1 MIINKTMIE
10 QEKQIA
16 LKEEEKRIEG
26 NISKINHRIAVFS
39 GKGGVGKTT
48 VSVNLAFCFQMKGF
62 STGIL
67 DADITGPNVAK
78 VLGINDE
85 LIILNKSIIPFQK
98 DNIKMISIAGLIKPG
113 QPVIWR
119 GPMRSKVINQFL
131 ADVDWGELDYL
142 IADLPPGTGDEIL
155 TIAQK
160 MRPDYALIVTT
171 PQEVSVIDAE
181 RAITMAKKLE
191 IPFIGVIENMSGFIC
206 PFCKNKIDLFAS
218 GGGKKLAEDY
228 DVQFLGSIPIDINA
242 RIFSDKGKSIILE
255 KPDCEVTKSFKSIA
269 DLIEE
274 HYSESIIEN

>member
-1 MIINKTMIE
+1 MNE

-16 LKEEEKRIEG
+16 LKEKEKRIEG

-48 VSVNLAFCFQMKGF
+48 VSVNLAFCFQMEGF